1 MLPSSGAL
9 GKGAKIRGSMP
20 ARAERFPRRRA
31 FVTGAGSGLGR
42 ALALH
47 LAREGWTLGIQDV
60 NETAAD
66 ETLRLAQAVGGR
78 GGTFVYDVSRA
89 DATEGAA
96 RAFLAEN
103 GGVDLLFNNAGVAVG
118 GAIEQV
124 PLRDWE
130 WIVGVNLWGPV
141 HGCRAFLP
149 AMLAERSGH
158 LVNVASLAGLLFPPR
173 MGPYNVTKSGV
184 VALSETLRGE
194 LSGTGVGV
202 SLVCPSFFPTNIA
215 RSSRADAPFRG
226 MVQHLMDRGEMTTDE
241 VARVVLEA
249 VARGRFYI
257 LPQRDARFFWRMKR
271 LAPRLTTSV
280 AESLYRVFRRR
291 AQRG

>member
-1 MLPSSGAL
+1 MPSLAQ
-9 GKGAKIRGSMP
+9 
-20 ARAERFPRRRA
+20 RFPRRRA

-42 ALALH
+42 ALAIH

-66 ETLRLAQAVGGR
+66 ETLRQVQAAGGR
-78 GGTFVYDVSRA
+78 GRTFVYDVSRA

-124 PLRDWE
+124 PLADWE

-158 LVNVASLAGLLFPPR
+158 LVNVASLAGLLCPPR
-173 MGPYNVTKSGV
+173 MGPYNVTKSSV

-226 MVQHLMDRGEMTTDE
+226 MVQHLMDRGEMTAEE

-271 LAPRLTTSV
+271 LAPRLRTSV
-280 AESLYRVFRRR
+280 SEAVYRVFRRP
-291 AQRG
+291 APRG